1 MQYKII
7 TKKETK
13 QIITKIKQQY
23 NIKKLELDYI
33 FLKNKERI
41 LVVSD
46 KLSKVDLSNLNI
58 NAIGLYFA
66 NVTNKI
72 RLTIEGS
79 QIIGSLATSNVLEIN
94 EEQLKDYFD
103 GNDLNTDKTF
113 KDFVILKYKD
123 MFLGTGKY
131 KESKIINFFP
141 KERRV
146 KFK

>member
-1 MQYKII
+1 MQYKIL

-13 QIITKIKQQY
+13 QLINKIKQQY
-23 NIKKLELDYI
+23 SIKNLELDYI

-46 KLSKVDLSNLNI
+46 KFSKVELDNLNI
-58 NAIGLYFA
+58 NAIGMYFA

-79 QIIGSLATSNVLEIN
+79 QIIGHLANNNVLEIN
-94 EEQLKDYFD
+94 EEQLKDYFA
-103 GNDLNTDKTF
+103 GTDLNTDKTC

-131 KESKIINFFP
+131 KEGKIINFFP